1 MATTNYSTIYE
12 LFLAGIQDYKIDYLF
27 RDSVEDA
34 EEYMKTFLIRG
45 LINFDNCKK
54 DLEDR
59 DDELQKFFI
68 QLNTRERVILSN
80 LMIVEWLTK
89 EVNDILQMKL
99 HLQDHDF
106 KTFSEAHNLREK
118 QTYLSTFE
126 ERVDKQMNKYG
137 YSNIDWDNL

>member
-12 LFLAGIQDYKIDYLF
+12 LFLASIQDYKIDYLF
-27 RDSVEDA
+27 RESTEDA
-34 EEYMKTFLIRG
+34 EEYMKLFLIKG
-45 LINFDNCKK
+45 LVNFDGCEK

-59 DDELQKFFI
+59 DDESQIFNS
-68 QLNTRERVILSN
+68 QLTTKEKVILSN

-89 EVNDILQMKL
+89 EVNDVLQMKL
-99 HLQDHDF
+99 HLQDGDF

-118 QTYLSTFE
+118 QTYLSVFE

-137 YSNIDWDNL
+137 YSKLNWDEM